1 MLEHLTEFFTVD
13 FRPCLRN
20 DDIPLN
26 KVRPQLLIL
35 IHVLLCQEIIDS
47 FTKFIPFKVLLIFFP
62 HRHKLFPSSH
72 LRFYLDGLHIV
83 DSFLY
88 SSKTIKNP

>member
-26 KVRPQLLIL
+26 KVRPQLLI
-35 IHVLLCQEIIDS
+35 
-47 FTKFIPFKVLLIFFP
+47 FFP

-72 LRFYLDGLHIV
+72 LRFYLDGLHMV